1 MKVSNLELK
10 YLNAIADTVDSFLKS
25 KNKTIPANHELFQ
38 IIARCLSHVTP
49 GMEFHPYL
57 VNMSSDK
64 DAFIVA
70 IYPDMEELE
79 KKSVTL
85 LDYMNEGKTDA
96 FLKEWAD
103 IKNWNIEID
112 SRLLTKGSPLCV
124 DDGNQ
129 FVAILCHE
137 LGHVMAES
145 PLRLMK
151 NYVHQK
157 KTYDKIGSMIISK
170 NPLVRKFALP
180 MFVHTL
186 QFKVI
191 LRKNDNVKEEIRA
204 DHYVPDEYREDLISY
219 FDNHIL
225 SNPDRSNIIVSQE
238 DFDNEQNTSIV
249 FSREVI
255 HMIKRRREVLKTS
268 IKAQYDNGSSKYMTD
283 MVTKIGKT
291 AMGYDPVKDETN
303 TVYESSMLRM
313 FDMDVEECLTE
324 GIALIESATVTP
336 RDISILQVQAE
347 DIKTVD
353 QKLFVV
359 HTIYDY
365 LEILQEQK
373 EKLLKKSSNPD
384 IFEKTGFPQDAQIKI
399 LNDILATVMK
409 KNVSD
414 VGDRYGIFVKYPKGY
429 EG

>member
-10 YLNAIADTVDSFLKS
+10 YLSAIADSVDSFLKS
-25 KNKTIPANHELFQ
+25 KNKTISANHELFP
-38 IIARCLSHVTP
+38 IMARCLAHVTP

-57 VNMSSDK
+57 VNMPSDK
-64 DAFIVA
+64 DSFIVS
-70 IYPDMEELE
+70 IYPDMDELDR
-79 KKSVTL
+79 KSVTL
-85 LDYMNEGKTDA
+85 LQYMNEGKTEE

-103 IKNWNIEID
+103 IKKWCVEID
-112 SRLLTKGSPLCV
+112 SRLLTKGSSLCV

-137 LGHVMAES
+137 LGHVMGES
-145 PLRLMK
+145 PLRLMQ
-151 NYVHQK
+151 NYIYQK
-157 KTYDKIGSMIISK
+157 KTYDKVGAMIISK

-186 QFKVI
+186 QFKLI
-191 LRKNDNVKEEIRA
+191 LRKFDSVKDEIRA
-204 DHYVPDEYREDLISY
+204 DHYVPNEYREDLISY
-219 FDNHIL
+219 FENHIL
-225 SNPDRSNIIVSQE
+225 QHPDRSKLVVTKE

-255 HMIKRRREVLKTS
+255 HMIKRRRDALKTS
-268 IKAQYDNGSSKYMTD
+268 IKAQYDHGDSKYMKD
-283 MVTKIGKT
+283 MVSKIGKV
-291 AMGYDPVKDETN
+291 AMGYDPEKNETN
-303 TVYESSMLRM
+303 TVYESSMLRV
-313 FDMDVEECLTE
+313 FDMNVEECVVEYTSMM
-324 GIALIESATVTP
+324 ESANVTA

-365 LEILQEQK
+365 LEILYDQK
-373 EKLLKKSSNPD
+373 EKLMKKSGSS
-384 IFEKTGFPQDAQIKI
+384 EVLTKHGYPQDAQIKI
-399 LNDILATVMK
+399 LNDILEDVMK
-409 KNVSD
+409 KKVSD
-414 VGDRYGIFVKYPKGY
+414 VGDRYGIFIKYPKGY